1 MFSLSNILPLVAD
14 KDKDMLINLFANA
27 PSYIT
32 ERSVIKNLMPGQTLL
47 YADHKADTIYFHI
60 TGRLVG
66 ADTFNTGVIYNFI
79 ELHPVNIIGEFEAFS
94 GTSNYLINIRAI
106 TKSTLLDI
114 NSSDFLRWM
123 ETDAVAL
130 NIICRMLALKL
141 SKELKTNREYLFLN
155 SYERLMLYIYE
166 YIKDSNQNTAI
177 ITIYKKRSEIADE
190 IGFCLKTINRTIS
203 KLVDDGLISFG
214 RNIIKITPE
223 QYLLLQTNIKERG
236 LA

>member
-14 KDKDMLINLFANA
+14 KDKDMLVNLFKNA

-32 ERSVIKNLMPGQTLL
+32 ERSVIKNLLPGQTLL
-47 YADHKADTIYFHI
+47 YADHKADAVFFHI
-60 TGRLVG
+60 TGRLAG

-94 GTSNYLINIRAI
+94 STSNYLINIRAI
-106 TKSTLLDI
+106 TRATLIDI
-114 NSSDFLRWM
+114 NLNDFLMWM
-123 ETDAVAL
+123 QTDIGAL
-130 NIICRMLALKL
+130 NIICRLLALKL

-166 YIKDSNQNTAI
+166 YVKESNQNSTVT
-177 ITIYKKRSEIADE
+177 TIHKKHSEIADE
-190 IGFCLKTINRTIS
+190 IGFCVKTINRTIT
-203 KLVDDGLISFG
+203 KLEDDGLISFG
-214 RNIIKITPE
+214 RNNIKVTSE
-223 QYLLLQTNIKERG
+223 QFLILKSNIKERG

>member
-14 KDKDMLINLFANA
+14 KDKDMLVNLFKNA
-27 PSYIT
+27 PPYIT

-47 YADHKADTIYFHI
+47 YADHKADEIFFHI
-60 TGRLVG
+60 TGRLAG

-94 GTSNYLINIRAI
+94 GISNYLISIRAI
-106 TKSTLLDI
+106 TKATLIDI
-114 NSSDFLRWM
+114 NANDFLMWM
-123 ETDAVAL
+123 QTDIAAL

-155 SYERLMLYIYE
+155 SYDRLLLYIYE
-166 YIKDSNQNTAI
+166 YARESNQNAPV
-177 ITIYKKRSEIADE
+177 ITIRKKHSEIADE
-190 IGFCLKTINRTIS
+190 IGFCVKTINRTIAR
-203 KLVDDGLISFG
+203 LEEDGLITFG
-214 RNIIKITPE
+214 RN
-223 QYLLLQTNIKERG
+223 NIKLTYEQFLTLKSNIIGRG